1 MKLRQNIY
9 LDSDLIDALDDVSR
23 RENGNK
29 SHMVNDAVRDWLD
42 RRAAGNVH
50 SLLKPRLD
58 RMSRE
63 ISKLRRD
70 VGFVLEAF
78 MLFVRYELTVLP
90 PLNEADHAALM
101 AGQQRYE
108 RFVAQVGRHVAA
120 GGFQA
125 PSNDDEAEVRS

>member
-9 LDSDLIDALDDVSR
+9 LDSDVIDALDAIAR

-42 RRAAGNVH
+42 RRAMGNLHTLV
-50 SLLKPRLD
+50 KPRLD

-63 ISKLRRD
+63 IVKVRRD
-70 VGFVLEAF
+70 LGFAIEAL

-90 PLNEADHAALM
+90 PLNDQDQAALL

-120 GGFQA
+120 GGSR

>member
-9 LDSDLIDALDDVSR
+9 LDSDVIDTLDEISR

-29 SHMVNDAVRDWLD
+29 SHMVNAAVRDWLD

-63 ISKLRRD
+63 IGKVRRD
-70 VGFVLEAF
+70 VGFMLEAL

-90 PLNEADHAALM
+90 PLNDADQTALI
-101 AGQQRYE
+101 AGQQRYD
-108 RFVAQVGRHVAA
+108 RFIAQVGRHVAA
-120 GGFQA
+120 GGFQTS
-125 PSNDDEAEVRS
+125 SNDDEVEARS